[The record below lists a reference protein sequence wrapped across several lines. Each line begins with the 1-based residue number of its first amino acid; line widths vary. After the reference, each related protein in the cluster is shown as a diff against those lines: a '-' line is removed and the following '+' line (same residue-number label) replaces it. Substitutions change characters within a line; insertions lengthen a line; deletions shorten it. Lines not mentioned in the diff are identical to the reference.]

1 MGADMNKVMKA
12 AMTTDRERFEKAFP
26 HLNLRPSTY
35 LTASGEEEY
44 GAYETRLAYAVWC
57 AAEAQYE
64 GLLKAGRAVVER
76 WETPSW
82 KDAKPT
88 AGFIYTMRDELDKL
102 EGKK

>member
-26 HLNLRPSTY
+26 HLNRRPDPY
-35 LTASGEEEY
+35 NEHLY

>member
-1 MGADMNKVMKA
+1 MSNDAQ
-12 AMTTDRERFEKAFP
+12 RERFEKAMP
-26 HLNLRPSTY
+26 RLDLSWSRLYSCY
-35 LTASGEEEY
+35 DDKVTAESFT
-44 GAYETRLAYAVWC
+44 AFR

-102 EGKK
+102 EGKS